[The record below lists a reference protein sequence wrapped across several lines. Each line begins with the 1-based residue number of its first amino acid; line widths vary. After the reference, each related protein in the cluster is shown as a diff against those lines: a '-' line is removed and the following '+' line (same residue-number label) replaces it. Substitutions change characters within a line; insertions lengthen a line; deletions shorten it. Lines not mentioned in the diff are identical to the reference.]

1 MSLKYFKPECSKILK
16 HFILLL
22 GFCCFNVIGENIE
35 VHKPDSNLHH
45 PHQHHSSMYK
55 KYEVTVEVTVS
66 ILKDL
71 KKHFTVFSSL
81 NSF

>member
-1 MSLKYFKPECSKILK
+1 MSLKYSKPECSKKLNP
-16 HFILLL
+16 FILFL

-55 KYEVTVEVTVS
+55 KYEATVEVTVS